1 MNKFGSPDQL
11 TMNLPGTQRLT
22 LEVAASEAIT
32 PQMRRIRLRSP
43 ALQEFAYSPGQDIML
58 WVSAGGERMVYRRYT
73 IRSLDRAAG
82 HLDLEVVMHA
92 GEGPGLRWATTA
104 KPGDLVEA
112 VGPRGKIT
120 IVPAASYVF
129 AGDESFLPAAFAML
143 EALPAGTPAWAFLE
157 VANAEEE
164 QPLAVSADLRL
175 GWVHRDNTP
184 PGEASAL
191 VTALSTARLP
201 TDGHAY
207 VAGELQVAAAL
218 RRALE
223 RGGFEAS
230 HISSKAYW
238 GRGRANAGHGEP
250 NREE

>member
-1 MNKFGSPDQL
+1 
-11 TMNLPGTQRLT
+11 
-22 LEVAASEAIT
+22 VASEAIT
-32 PQMRRIRLRSP
+32 PQMRSIRLRS
-43 ALQEFAYSPGQDIML
+43 AELQEFSYLPGQDIML

-73 IRSLDRAAG
+73 IRSFDRAAG

-92 GEGPGLRWATTA
+92 GEGPGLRWAA
-104 KPGDLVEA
+104 AARPGDLVEA

-120 IVPAASYVF
+120 IVPAAWYVF

-164 QPLAVSADLRL
+164 QPLSVGADLRL
-175 GWVHRDNTP
+175 VWVHRDNTL
-184 PGEASAL
+184 PGDAAAL
-191 VTALSTARLP
+191 VAALGAARLP
-201 TDGHAY
+201 DTDGHAY

-218 RRALE
+218 RRTLE
-223 RGGFEAS
+223 QQGFEAN